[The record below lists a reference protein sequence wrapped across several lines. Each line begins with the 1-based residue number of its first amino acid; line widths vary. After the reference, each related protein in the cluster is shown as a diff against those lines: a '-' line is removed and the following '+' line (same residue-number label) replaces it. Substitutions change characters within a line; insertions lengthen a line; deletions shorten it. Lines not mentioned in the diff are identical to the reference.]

1 MVPVVPRVPRYQW
14 YHGTTWYRYLV
25 RIFTFFFYSHISFCT
40 CIGIGCLR
48 MKELSMAP
56 FAGSKTFFFFT
67 RFFALFL
74 IKILGIFL
82 LCILLSPHELY
93 VLFVFLNRT
102 IVPKSYQNQ
111 SVLVY
116 ITTSMYIY
124 TVYVYILS
132 ITSRE

>member
-1 MVPVVPRVPRYQW
+1 MVPRVPRY
-14 YHGTTWYRYLV
+14 HLVPVPGTYIHFLLLFAHFLLHMYRY
-25 RIFTFFFYSHISFCT
+25 RMFANEGAFDGTFCRF
-40 CIGIGCLR
+40 
-48 MKELSMAP
+48 KN
-56 FAGSKTFFFFT
+56 FFFFT

-116 ITTSMYIY
+116 ITTSIYIY
-124 TVYVYILS
+124 IQCMYTYSVSLRVNN
-132 ITSRE
+132 

>member
-1 MVPVVPRVPRYQW
+1 MGSSIAMVITVGLSQCGLFAHFFPVCFQHP
-14 YHGTTWYRYLV
+14 
-25 RIFTFFFYSHISFCT
+25 S
-40 CIGIGCLR
+40 
-48 MKELSMAP
+48 E
-56 FAGSKTFFFFT
+56 
-67 RFFALFL
+67 
-74 IKILGIFL
+74 KILGIFL

-116 ITTSMYIY
+116 VTTSMYIY

>member
-67 RFFALFL
+67 RFFALFFNKNSWD
-74 IKILGIFL
+74 I
-82 LCILLSPHELY
+82 SSLY
-93 VLFVFLNRT
+93 FVEST
-102 IVPKSYQNQ
+102 
-111 SVLVY
+111 
-116 ITTSMYIY
+116 
-124 TVYVYILS
+124 
-132 ITSRE
+132 

>member
-1 MVPVVPRVPRYQW
+1 MVPVVPRVPR

-116 ITTSMYIY
+116 ITTSMLVYIY
-124 TVYVYILS
+124 SVCIHTQYHFA
-132 ITSRE
+132 